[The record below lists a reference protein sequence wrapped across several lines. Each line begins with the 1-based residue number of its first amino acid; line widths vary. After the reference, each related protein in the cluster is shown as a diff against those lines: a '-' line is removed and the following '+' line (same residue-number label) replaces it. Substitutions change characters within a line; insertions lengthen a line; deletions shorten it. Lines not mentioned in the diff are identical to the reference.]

1 MTFGLTFDG
10 YVFGKDCIFFYFLN
24 KSGFN
29 LLLLL
34 LIFTPFFKTSFY
46 PLIGLPPLMMKDWNF
61 QYCDPSDVQKQGTW

>member
-1 MTFGLTFDG
+1 MGMCLEKI
-10 YVFGKDCIFFYFLN
+10 VFFLLFLN

-61 QYCDPSDVQKQGTW
+61 QYCDPTYIVMFKKQGTW